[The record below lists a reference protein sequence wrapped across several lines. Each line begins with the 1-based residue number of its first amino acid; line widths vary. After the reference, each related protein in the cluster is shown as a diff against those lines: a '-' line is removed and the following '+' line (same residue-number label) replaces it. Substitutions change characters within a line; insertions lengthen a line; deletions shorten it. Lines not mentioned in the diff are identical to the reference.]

1 MAHLTYD
8 ARDIVSA
15 RQLAGLAEDA
25 GDDVR
30 LRRAYELIIEIDPF
44 DPTPHQALGRLA
56 KAREDYTA
64 AVREFE
70 VSLAIGP
77 LDRVATQIDLAE
89 SYLAG
94 GRADEAKR
102 EVIAALETAPS
113 YERALELLLRIV
125 EAG

>member
-1 MAHLTYD
+1 
-8 ARDIVSA
+8 
-15 RQLAGLAEDA
+15 
-25 GDDVR
+25 
-30 LRRAYELIIEIDPF
+30 
-44 DPTPHQALGRLA
+44 LA